1 MVVLRTKGLL
11 DMVYIRRLKTLNL
24 PFQFCAMLQTTDEI
38 ALLDSRATE
47 NFIDEGI
54 WRKLNIGWVWLQKP
68 LTVYKVDGM
77 ENRQGKIDSYCWLRV
92 HYQNRSLPM
101 CFYLTS
107 LGTDRFILGYPF
119 LFVFNL
125 DIDWR
130 AARLKGG
137 AVDVETIL

>member
-54 WRKLNIGWVWLQKP
+54 WRKLNIG
-68 LTVYKVDGM
+68 
-77 ENRQGKIDSYCWLRV
+77 
-92 HYQNRSLPM
+92 
-101 CFYLTS
+101 
-107 LGTDRFILGYPF
+107 
-119 LFVFNL
+119 
-125 DIDWR
+125 
-130 AARLKGG
+130 
-137 AVDVETIL
+137 

>member
-1 MVVLRTKGLL
+1 
-11 DMVYIRRLKTLNL
+11 
-24 PFQFCAMLQTTDEI
+24 
-38 ALLDSRATE
+38 
-47 NFIDEGI
+47 
-54 WRKLNIGWVWLQKP
+54 
-68 LTVYKVDGM
+68 
-77 ENRQGKIDSYCWLRV
+77 
-92 HYQNRSLPM
+92 M